1 MEPLRG
7 IFGQH
12 FAIYFLQTSCNTCN
26 PYYRTSTLMSTGLV
40 CLLMKLPCPHT
51 LVLAAAGVGER
62 LSRLSVYIS
71 NHSTDD
77 IELQRLTGRAAPIA
91 CQPEIVEILV

>member
-1 MEPLRG
+1 M
-7 IFGQH
+7 
-12 FAIYFLQTSCNTCN
+12 
-26 PYYRTSTLMSTGLV
+26 YYRTSTSISTGLV
-40 CLLMKLPCPHT
+40 CLLMKLLCRHT
-51 LVLAAAGVGER
+51 LVIAAAGVGER